1 MIKSYKIFFTPTCP
15 KCPMVKQFMKEESGL
30 IGAEVD
36 ASTEDGLEEAIKFGV
51 NAVPIVVFFSAD
63 GKERGR
69 AASVEEI
76 KRILENKS
84 LSEIGKD

>member
-15 KCPMVKQFMKEESGL
+15 KCPMVKKYMKEDSGL
-30 IGAEVD
+30 NGVEVD

-51 NAVPIVVFFSAD
+51 NAVPTAIFFNAD
-63 GKERGR
+63 GEERGR
-69 AASVEEI
+69 ANSIEEI

-84 LSEIGKD
+84 LSEIGKN